1 MKQYKKDVV
10 TALEKIAE
18 SDREIRVKDAALN
31 AGITRLNDE
40 EVKQIVRAFCKRNPS
55 YKPYIMLNN
64 AAKHPDLWSWWENC
78 VVSEHEYDDGM
89 EDAYL

>member
-10 TALEKIAE
+10 TALGKMAE

-55 YKPYIMLNN
+55 
-64 AAKHPDLWSWWENC
+64 
-78 VVSEHEYDDGM
+78 
-89 EDAYL
+89 